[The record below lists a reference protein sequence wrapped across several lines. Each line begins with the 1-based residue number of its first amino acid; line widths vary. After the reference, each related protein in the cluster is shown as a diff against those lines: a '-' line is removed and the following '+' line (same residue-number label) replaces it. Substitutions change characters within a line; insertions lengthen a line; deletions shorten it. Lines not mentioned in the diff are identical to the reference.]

1 MGDDPEKQVKKTL
14 NNMTKQNQTEYDQK
28 LKQAEANLEAE
39 KKKYS
44 NSETQKSQIQSELE
58 DLKAKEIESEQKLQ
72 ALQEEKNQINQSKKD
87 EIAEHESKIK
97 EAEEELQKEKNASQS
112 KQENLNRI
120 KSESETDKQK
130 ISELEEEIASLKSTP
145 TPVQPTPTQPTSA
158 TAKPAV
164 AATATSNPTA
174 KPAVAATATSN
185 PTAKPAVAATATSTP
200 TAKPAVAATATSTPA
215 ARPTTSNR
223 NNISAGM
230 QEATLRKLSEQ
241 RKAFE
246 IANIQKEYEN
256 SFVLFENKLF
266 KKELIGPFSFKLY
279 DYERDDYYS
288 EESPILLAL
297 NKTIK
302 DINIDN
308 LKLELNK
315 DKLKFMLT
323 DHYLIVTYYINFELI
338 DSNVKKPKS
347 AKITRKSVS
356 ESQNVLLNTNNNGN
370 QLFSYA
376 TNLFN

>member
-158 TAKPAV
+158 
-164 AATATSNPTA
+164 TA

-356 ESQNVLLNTNNNGN
+356 ESQPENVLLRTNNNEN
-370 QLFSYA
+370 QLLPGANVFS
-376 TNLFN
+376 N